1 MEAVTDEQLAAGEK
15 AMDPELSYLLSDR
28 GVAKRTRG
36 LIGHMGIHRMNV
48 FAKIETNET
57 EFRAWAKDS
66 LGLNPAA
73 DPAARIALAILVDAW
88 EASKNRITKQS
99 ELEAEAR
106 VLGIP
111 KQSLKGTQLQLR
123 KAYVQAFGPLPDK
136 YCPSRTYVDWRLEQL
151 EEGELRPEK
160 LRQVTTVED
169 EDNDGEDGGTLDIT
183 KEGNIRFR
191 KGRTSVAPPSTPEA
205 LRKFVRVMGVHWE
218 FVRLKDPTRTFL
230 QGHGMDLWNDY
241 AEFLLGDD
249 GWNLEARD
257 GSGAVCA
264 RPTWLTL
271 LSYEFEIRKAMC
283 KAVNEQG
290 CTLQPALTQAF
301 SNVELRA
308 KYFITP
314 LAVSSRAE
322 GSRHAG
328 LPGRRED
335 DNPRAVTGTEKAPQ
349 GAQPPRGNKKRKLPA
364 SSVKPASSSRP
375 GPGEGSKYN
384 QAKRQKGQGKGPDLH
399 FLTPDKKRICYA
411 YQKKACKRDQCTFA
425 HVCAKCLGSHPFE
438 DCPQA

>member
-57 EFRAWAKDS
+57 EFRAWAKGS

-73 DPAARIALAILVDAW
+73 DPAARIALAVLVDAW
-88 EASKNRITKQS
+88 EASKNRITEQS

-106 VLGIP
+106 DLGIP

-191 KGRTSVAPPSTPEA
+191 KGRTSDAPPSTPEA
-205 LRKFVRVMGVHWE
+205 VCSRHGCPLGVR
-218 FVRLKDPTRTFL
+218 P
-230 QGHGMDLWNDY
+230 
-241 AEFLLGDD
+241 
-249 GWNLEARD
+249 
-257 GSGAVCA
+257 
-264 RPTWLTL
+264 P
-271 LSYEFEIRKAMC
+271 
-283 KAVNEQG
+283 
-290 CTLQPALTQAF
+290 
-301 SNVELRA
+301 
-308 KYFITP
+308 
-314 LAVSSRAE
+314 E
-322 GSRHAG
+322 GSYQDLSPRPRHG
-328 LPGRRED
+328 PLERLRRVPLGR
-335 DNPRAVTGTEKAPQ
+335 
-349 GAQPPRGNKKRKLPA
+349 
-364 SSVKPASSSRP
+364 
-375 GPGEGSKYN
+375 
-384 QAKRQKGQGKGPDLH
+384 
-399 FLTPDKKRICYA
+399 
-411 YQKKACKRDQCTFA
+411 
-425 HVCAKCLGSHPFE
+425 
-438 DCPQA
+438 